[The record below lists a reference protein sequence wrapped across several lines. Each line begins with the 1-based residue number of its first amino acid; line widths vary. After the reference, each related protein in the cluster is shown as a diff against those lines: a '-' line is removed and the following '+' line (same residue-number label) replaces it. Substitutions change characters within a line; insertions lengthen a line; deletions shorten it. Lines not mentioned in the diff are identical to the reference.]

1 MATEFDARGL
11 ICPLPVLK
19 ARKLLKSVPIGE
31 ILTILASD
39 PGAPEDFVHF
49 CRTTGNELVAIE
61 RQDDCARIVIRR
73 LV

>member
-19 ARKLLKSVPIGE
+19 ARKLLKSLPVGDT
-31 ILTILASD
+31 LTIVATD

-49 CRTTGNELVAIE
+49 CRTTGNELVGTE
-61 RQDDCARIVIRR
+61 RQEGCARIVIRR